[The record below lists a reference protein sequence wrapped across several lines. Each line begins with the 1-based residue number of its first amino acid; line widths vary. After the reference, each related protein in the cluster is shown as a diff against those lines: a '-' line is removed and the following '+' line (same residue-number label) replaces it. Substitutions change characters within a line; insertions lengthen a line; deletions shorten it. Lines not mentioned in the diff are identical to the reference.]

1 MGRCYMIDYIKK
13 MSVPQIIVGAYS
25 ILILVG
31 AILLSLPI
39 SSAEGIWTSSLDA
52 FFSSTSAVTV
62 TGVTI
67 LDTATYWSFFGK
79 TVLLFLIEIGGL
91 GFMSIWVLFYQN
103 LIGRPNLKSRMVMS
117 ESFDLTSSESVTDKV
132 WAILRFALV
141 VQAAGAI
148 LLGFY
153 FMPIYGIGRGSYLS
167 IFHSVSAFTNGGLDL
182 FSTSLLDFQTNEYV
196 LIVSMLLIITGGLGF
211 IVWDEILNYRKK
223 KKLSIY
229 TKVVLITTGSLHIL
243 GTLFYWLSERNTA
256 AFADLDPG
264 HQFLNYLMLSVTVR
278 SSGFTNIDF
287 THLSFSSLILTNFLI
302 FIGASS
308 GSTGGGIKVT
318 TLAVIVITIVRFF
331 QGRKPTVFNRTLSDD
346 TVKRA
351 FFIFTIAAF
360 LVVAG
365 TFALSITETLPEGIG
380 SEYIVTEVV
389 SALGSVG
396 ISMGLT
402 PHLTVPGKFII
413 IILMIIG
420 RVGILTFLWSIIGD
434 KRESRLNYPKVNFLV
449 G

>member
-1 MGRCYMIDYIKK
+1 MIEYIKK
-13 MSVPQIIVGAYS
+13 LSVPQIIVVAYT

-31 AILLSLPI
+31 TLLLALPI
-39 SSAEGIWTSSLDA
+39 SSTQRIWTPALDA
-52 FFSSTSAVTV
+52 FFASTSAVTV

-67 LDTATYWSFFGK
+67 LETATYWSYFGK

-103 LIGRPNLKSRMVMS
+103 IIGRPNLKSRMVMS
-117 ESFDLTSSESVTDKV
+117 ESFDLSSSDRVIDRV

-141 VQAAGAI
+141 AQLIGA
-148 LLGFY
+148 LLLAFS
-153 FMPIYGIGRGSYLS
+153 FLPEYGLLKGSYYA

-182 FSTSLLDFQTNEYV
+182 FSTSLLDFQTNEFV
-196 LIVSMLLIITGGLGF
+196 LIITMLLIITGGLGF
-211 IVWDEILNYRKK
+211 IVWDDLLTYRKK

-229 TKVVLITTGSLHIL
+229 TKVVLVTTGSLYVM
-243 GTLFYWLSERNTA
+243 GTVLYWFSERNTP
-256 AFADLDPG
+256 AFAGLDAG
-264 HQFLNYLMLSVTVR
+264 HQILNYLMLSVTVR

-308 GSTGGGIKVT
+308 GSTGGGIKVS
-318 TLAVIVITIVRFF
+318 TLAVIVMTIVRFF
-331 QGRKPTVFNRTLSDD
+331 QGRKPTLFNRTISSD
-346 TVKRA
+346 TIKRS
-351 FFIFTIAAF
+351 FFVFTIAIF
-360 LVVAG
+360 LVGVG
-365 TFALSITETLPEGIG
+365 VFALSLTETLPDGIG
-380 SEYIVTEVV
+380 SEYIIMEVV

-413 IILMIIG
+413 IILMLIG
-420 RVGILTFLWSIIGD
+420 RVGILTFLWSVIGE
-434 KRESRLNYPKVNFLV
+434 KRESRINYPEINFLV

>member
-1 MGRCYMIDYIKK
+1 MIDYIKK
-13 MSVPQIIVGAYS
+13 MSVPQIIVGAYTL
-25 ILILVG
+25 LILVG
-31 AILLSLPI
+31 TILLALPI
-39 SSAEGIWTSSLDA
+39 STVDRTWTHALEA
-52 FFSSTSAVTV
+52 FFASTSAVTV

-67 LDTATYWSFFGK
+67 LDTATYWSYFGK
-79 TVLLFLIEIGGL
+79 TVLLLLIEIGGL

-103 LIGRPNLKSRMVMS
+103 LIGRPNLKTRMVMS
-117 ESFDLTSSESVTDKV
+117 ESFDLSSSDRVIDRV

-141 VQAAGAI
+141 VQTIGAV
-148 LLGFY
+148 LLAFY
-153 FMPIYGIGRGSYLS
+153 FLPEYGLLEGSYFS

-182 FSTSLLDFQTNEYV
+182 FSTSLSDFQTNEFV
-196 LIVSMLLIITGGLGF
+196 LIITMILIITGGLGF
-211 IVWDEILNYRKK
+211 IVWDEIINYHKK

-229 TKVVLITTGSLHIL
+229 TKVVLITTGSLYVIGAL
-243 GTLFYWLSERNTA
+243 LYWLSERNTP
-256 AFADLDPG
+256 AFAELDFG
-264 HQFLNYLMLSVTVR
+264 HQVLNYLMLSVTVR

-287 THLSFSSLILTNFLI
+287 THLSFSSLILTNILI

-308 GSTGGGIKVT
+308 GSTGGGIKVS

-331 QGRKPTVFNRTLSDD
+331 QGRKPTIFNRTLSND

-351 FFIFTIAAF
+351 FFVFTIAVF
-360 LVVAG
+360 LVAIG
-365 TFALSITETLPEGIG
+365 TFTLSITETLPDGIG
-380 SEYIVTEVV
+380 SEYIFMEVV

-413 IILMIIG
+413 IILMLIG
-420 RVGILTFLWSIIGD
+420 RVGVLTFLWSIIGD
-434 KRESRLNYPKVNFLV
+434 KRESRINYPEVNFLV

>member
-1 MGRCYMIDYIKK
+1 MIEYIKK
-13 MSVPQIIVGAYS
+13 LSVPQIIVGAYT

-31 AILLSLPI
+31 TLLLALPI
-39 SSAEGIWTSSLDA
+39 SSTQRIWTPALDA
-52 FFSSTSAVTV
+52 FFASTSAVTV

-67 LDTATYWSFFGK
+67 LETATYWSYFGK

-103 LIGRPNLKSRMVMS
+103 IMGRPNLKSRMVMS
-117 ESFDLTSSESVTDKV
+117 ESFDLSSSDRVIDRV

-141 VQAAGAI
+141 AQLIGA
-148 LLGFY
+148 LLLAFS
-153 FMPIYGIGRGSYLS
+153 FLPEYGLLKGSYYA

-182 FSTSLLDFQTNEYV
+182 FSTSLLDFQTNEFV
-196 LIVSMLLIITGGLGF
+196 LIITMLLIITGGLGF
-211 IVWDEILNYRKK
+211 IVWDDLLTYRKK

-229 TKVVLITTGSLHIL
+229 TKVVLVTTGSLYVM
-243 GTLFYWLSERNTA
+243 GTVLYWLSERNTP
-256 AFADLDPG
+256 AFAGLDAG
-264 HQFLNYLMLSVTVR
+264 HQILNYLMLSVTVR

-308 GSTGGGIKVT
+308 GSTGGGIKVS
-318 TLAVIVITIVRFF
+318 TLAVIVMTIVRFF
-331 QGRKPTVFNRTLSDD
+331 QGRKPTLFNRTISSD
-346 TVKRA
+346 TIKRS
-351 FFIFTIAAF
+351 FFVFTIAIF
-360 LVVAG
+360 LVGVG
-365 TFALSITETLPEGIG
+365 VFALSLTETLPDGIG
-380 SEYIVTEVV
+380 SEYIIMEVV

-413 IILMIIG
+413 IILMLIG
-420 RVGILTFLWSIIGD
+420 RVGILTFLWSVIGE
-434 KRESRLNYPKVNFLV
+434 KRESRINYPEINFLV

>member
-1 MGRCYMIDYIKK
+1 MIEYIKK
-13 MSVPQIIVGAYS
+13 MSVPQIIVGAYTL
-25 ILILVG
+25 LILVG
-31 AILLSLPI
+31 TILLALPI
-39 SSAEGIWTSSLDA
+39 SSAQRIWTPALDA
-52 FFSSTSAVTV
+52 FFASTSAVTV

-67 LDTATYWSFFGK
+67 LDTATYWSYFGK
-79 TVLLFLIEIGGL
+79 TTLLFLIEIGGL
-91 GFMSIWVLFYQN
+91 GFMSIWMLFYQN

-117 ESFDLTSSESVTDKV
+117 ESFDLSSRESVTDRV
-132 WAILRFALV
+132 WAILRFAL
-141 VQAAGAI
+141 GAQLI
-148 LLGFY
+148 GAVLLALY
-153 FMPIYGIGRGSYLS
+153 FLPVHGITKGSYLS
-167 IFHSVSAFTNGGLDL
+167 VFHSVSAFTNGGLDL
-182 FSTSLLDFQTNEYV
+182 FSASLLDFQTNEYV

-211 IVWDEILNYRKK
+211 IVWDDILKYRKRR
-223 KKLSIY
+223 KLSIY
-229 TKVVLITTGSLHIL
+229 TKVVLITTGSLYVI
-243 GTLFYWLSERNTA
+243 GTFLYWLSERNTP
-256 AFADLDPG
+256 AFADLDAG

-308 GSTGGGIKVT
+308 GSTGGGIKVS
-318 TLAVIVITIVRFF
+318 TLAVIVITIVCFF
-331 QGRKPTVFNRTLSDD
+331 QGRKPTVFNRTLSND

-360 LVVAG
+360 LVVTG
-365 TFALSITETLPEGIG
+365 TFSLSITETLPEGIG
-380 SEYIVTEVV
+380 NEYIVMEVI

-402 PHLTVPGKFII
+402 SHLTIPGKFII
-413 IILMIIG
+413 ILLMLIG

-434 KRESRLNYPKVNFLV
+434 KRESRINYPKINFLV